1 MTIWRKIYCNVPQKV
16 IKLSKTLNG
25 TIIVTYCFFLMDAKK
40 EERKLLKSLFFPSAF
55 IAILWVVY
63 LIEYLSGT
71 RFVEYG
77 IWPRTLEGALGIFT
91 SPLIHADL
99 NHLFANSVPLF
110 VLGASLFYFYRSI
123 AFRVFVLIYIF
134 TNLWVWGIGR
144 EAYHIGSSG
153 VVYGLASFLFISG
166 LLRKEPR
173 LMAISMFVAFLYGGF
188 IWGIFPE
195 LFPERNISWEAHLMG
210 LLAGAIF
217 AIYFRKSG
225 PQRKRYSWEFED
237 EEEDEEEGPAYWK
250 VPPGSDFK
258 P

>member
-1 MTIWRKIYCNVPQKV
+1 MDITSEKK
-16 IKLSKTLNG
+16 KL
-25 TIIVTYCFFLMDAKK
+25 YY
-40 EERKLLKSLFFPSAF
+40 SLFFPAAF
-55 IAILWVVY
+55 LVIIWLVP
-63 LIEYLSGT
+63 LFEYLSGE
-71 RFVEYG
+71 RFVQYG
-77 IWPRTLEGALGIFT
+77 IWPRTASGAVGILT

-123 AFRVFVLIYIF
+123 AARVFILIYLF
-134 TNLWVWGIGR
+134 TNIWVWGMGR

-153 VVYGLASFLFISG
+153 IVYGLASFLFVSG
-166 LLRKEPR
+166 LIRKEPR
-173 LMAISMFVAFLYGGF
+173 LMAISMFVAFLYGSF

-210 LLAGAIF
+210 MMAGIIF

-225 PQRKRYSWEFED
+225 PQKRRYSWEFED
-237 EEEDEEEGPAYWK
+237 EDDDEDDDGPAYWK
-250 VPPGSDFK
+250 VPPGSNFN

>member
-1 MTIWRKIYCNVPQKV
+1 MLPKV
-16 IKLSKTLNG
+16 IKLSDFVYG
-25 TIIVTYCFFLMDAKK
+25 TIIVTYCFIPMDAKK
-40 EERKLLKSLFFPSAF
+40 EERKLLNSLFFPAAF
-55 IAILWVVY
+55 IIILWVVY
-63 LIEYLSGT
+63 LIEFLSGA
-71 RFVEYG
+71 RFAEYG
-77 IWPRTLEGALGIFT
+77 IWPRTLRGAIGIFT
-91 SPLIHADL
+91 SPLIHGDL

-123 AFRVFVLIYIF
+123 AFRVFILIYIF
-134 TNLWVWGIGR
+134 TNIWVWGIGR
-144 EAYHIGSSG
+144 EAYHIGASG

-195 LFPERNISWEAHLMG
+195 LFPDRNISWEGHLMG
-210 LLAGAIF
+210 MLAGAVF

-237 EEEDEEEGPAYWK
+237 DEDDDDGPAYWK
-250 VPPGSDFK
+250 VPPGSDFN